1 MHSKFYTFFV
11 PFLFLLALSVS
22 LEASSKKEVLSY
34 LNATRVASGLIPFR
48 HNSFLEK
55 AATSHAKYIIR
66 NQISGHTEK
75 KGKYSYSGRKPSKRV
90 RNAGYGSS
98 FTMENISI
106 NAKNEHDAIDTL
118 FSAIYHRFVFLNM
131 EHDEIGLG
139 AYSTSKK
146 RRLVRAYVYNFG
158 ASSIVKMCKK
168 KYKLTPKTYYTNH
181 VCKKDATVVPWSIF
195 ESNKAKIRIKNM
207 PLILYPYAGQTEVS
221 PAFYNESPDPLPGY
235 KVSGFPVSV
244 QFNESNY
251 KKVKLLKFRLYDEGG
266 KEIKKVKI
274 LHKKNDRNHL
284 FSAYEFALMPLKRL
298 EYNTKYSATFSAL
311 VDGKKVEKHW
321 VFKTKSFKEKFYRLT
336 EKKKKLTVKKGD
348 TLVLY
353 SVPMSKK
360 DILKNYSARGG
371 LKVSFLDQNTLKIH
385 FTRKGKATLK
395 LSNKRTVSF
404 TIK

>member
-11 PFLFLLALSVS
+11 PFLFLLALCVS
-22 LEASSKKEVLSY
+22 LEANGKKEALAY
-34 LNATRVASGLIPFR
+34 LNSTRVASGLIPFR
-48 HNSFLEK
+48 QNSFLEK

-75 KGKYSYSGRKPSKRV
+75 KGKYSYSGRKPSQRV

-98 FTMENISI
+98 FTMENVSI
-106 NAKNEHDAIDTL
+106 NAKNEHNAIDTL
-118 FSAIYHRFVFLNM
+118 YSAIYHRLVFLNM

-139 AYSTSKK
+139 SYSTSKK
-146 RRLVRAYVYNFG
+146 RRLVRAYVYDFG
-158 ASSIVKMCKK
+158 ASSIVKMCTK
-168 KYKLTPKTYYTNH
+168 KYKLIPNTYYTNH
-181 VCKKDATVVPWSIF
+181 VCKKDATVIPWGIYK
-195 ESNKAKIRIKNM
+195 SNLAKIVLQN
-207 PLILYPYAGQTEVS
+207 PAVVWYPYPSQTEVS

-235 KVSGFPVSV
+235 KVSGFPISV

-251 KKVKLLKFRLYDEGG
+251 KKVKLLKFRLYDEDG
-266 KEIKKVKI
+266 KEVKKVKI
-274 LHKKNDRNHL
+274 LQKKNDKNHL

-298 EYNTKYSATFSAL
+298 EYHTKYSVYFSAL
-311 VDGKKVEKHW
+311 ADGKKVEKRW
-321 VFKTKSFKEKFYRLT
+321 AFKTKSFQDKFYRLT
-336 EKKKKLTVKKGD
+336 KKKKKLTAKKGE

-360 DILKNYSARGG
+360 DVLRNYSARGG

-404 TIK
+404 AIK